1 MDSKQDTSFLNVK
14 PIPTK
19 NWNGM
24 RLFKSYIKEKFQ
36 IPPKELDDLLYK
48 TQVIVNNDVKKN
60 LKVERDIQQGNLHLE
75 ILRLL
80 NLEWNEKRVELD
92 FVFRVT
98 DKIFKLHSNQ

>member
-1 MDSKQDTSFLNVK
+1 
-14 PIPTK
+14 
-19 NWNGM
+19 M

-80 NLEWNEKRVELD
+80 NLEWNEKRVEPE

-98 DKIFKLHSNQ
+98 DKIFKIQEKLLIFCKKRSLIRKSSDIYY

>member
-1 MDSKQDTSFLNVK
+1 
-14 PIPTK
+14 
-19 NWNGM
+19 M

-80 NLEWNEKRVELD
+80 NLEWNEKRVEPE

-98 DKIFKLHSNQ
+98 DMIFRIHSFNKFEHHIQRIVC

>member
-1 MDSKQDTSFLNVK
+1 MKQ
-14 PIPTK
+14 
-19 NWNGM
+19 
-24 RLFKSYIKEKFQ
+24 FKSYIKEKFKIQ
-36 IPPKELDDLLYK
+36 PEEIDNILYK

-80 NLEWNEKRVELD
+80 NLEWNEKRVEPE

-98 DKIFKLHSNQ
+98 DKIFKIHSNEKVIPPQSSNPNGLRKL

>member
-1 MDSKQDTSFLNVK
+1 MKQFNH
-14 PIPTK
+14 
-19 NWNGM
+19 
-24 RLFKSYIKEKFQ
+24 FIKEKFQ
-36 IPPKELDDLLYK
+36 IPPEEIEDLLYK

-80 NLEWNEKRVELD
+80 NLEWNEKRVEPD

>member
-1 MDSKQDTSFLNVK
+1 MKQ
-14 PIPTK
+14 
-19 NWNGM
+19 
-24 RLFKSYIKEKFQ
+24 FKSYLNEEKFK
-36 IPPKELDDLLYK
+36 IPHKEIDNILYK

-80 NLEWNEKRVELD
+80 NLEWNEKRVEPD